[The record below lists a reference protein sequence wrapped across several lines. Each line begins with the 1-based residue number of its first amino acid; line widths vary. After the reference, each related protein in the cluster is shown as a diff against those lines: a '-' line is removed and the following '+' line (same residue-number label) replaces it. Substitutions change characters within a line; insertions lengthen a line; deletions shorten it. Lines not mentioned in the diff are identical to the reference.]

1 MGKCTS
7 PFKWDSLYSFELY
20 LCLSKFLSEIFD
32 FRSFELDLFV
42 EVLFTV
48 DLMFFFFT
56 HREMCL
62 WDISDGR
69 CVENTKMPHIHT
81 NMQVT
86 LLLIP
91 TSYSLIDSKLS
102 LL

>member
-1 MGKCTS
+1 
-7 PFKWDSLYSFELY
+7 
-20 LCLSKFLSEIFD
+20 
-32 FRSFELDLFV
+32 
-42 EVLFTV
+42 
-48 DLMFFFFT
+48 
-56 HREMCL
+56 MCL

-86 LLLIP
+86 LLRIP

-102 LL
+102 LIYDL